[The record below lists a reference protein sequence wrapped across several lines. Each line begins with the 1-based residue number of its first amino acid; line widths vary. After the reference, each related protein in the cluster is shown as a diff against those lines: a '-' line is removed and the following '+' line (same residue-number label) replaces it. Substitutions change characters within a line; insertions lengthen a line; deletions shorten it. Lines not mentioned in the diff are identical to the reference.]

1 MNFTMQSYLFVFV
14 VVCWLLLGLLVDFV
28 VVCLGLLQGE
38 RGAYVVPNEVP
49 NSGVEKEDTSREDWV
64 GKD

>member
-38 RGAYVVPNEVP
+38 RGAYEVPNEVP